1 MSRQN
6 GDKARFGKEQQ
17 KKLLRRKMTLAIRQ
31 SLANKATDLQAPE
44 PIIATAPSAMPD
56 GNNAEPVSQ

>member
-17 KKLLRRKMTLAIRQ
+17 KKMLRRKQTLAVRQ
-31 SLANKATDLQAPE
+31 ALGSKATDLQAPE
-44 PIIATAPSAMPD
+44 PMIPTAPSTMPD
-56 GNNAEPVSQ
+56 SNDAKPASQ

>member
-17 KKLLRRKMTLAIRQ
+17 KKLLRRKQTLAVRQ
-31 SLANKATDLQAPE
+31 SLASKAADLPASE
-44 PIIATAPSAMPD
+44 PITPTAPNTAPD
-56 GNNAEPVSQ
+56 SNDAEPASQ